1 MPAGARVVLA
11 NQWRPALPFAEGPRP
26 LLALWGEHGRMEAL
40 FDVLATWQ
48 EKAKQAAGHAL
59 PCGHFIPEEAPGQL
73 LAALRP
79 FLRGA

>member
-11 NQWRPALPFAEGPRP
+11 NQWRPARPFAEGPRP
-26 LLALWGEHGRMEAL
+26 LLAQWGELGRTEAL

-48 EKAKQAAGHAL
+48 QKAQQAAGHAL
-59 PCGHFIPEEAPGQL
+59 PFGHFIPEEAPGQL